1 MDMGRIDDTY
11 LLLLECSLV
20 HRDGL
25 GFIFGM
31 IKCDFSP
38 AVSEFRSCIQN
49 TVTDSLS
56 CWDVTSTLLALRVSR
71 YREC

>member
-25 GFIFGM
+25 GFYFGM
-31 IKCDFSP
+31 IKCDFFFS
-38 AVSEFRSCIQN
+38 VFDFRTCLQKE
-49 TVTDSLS
+49 
-56 CWDVTSTLLALRVSR
+56 R
-71 YREC
+71 YA